1 MIAPAMKSGLDLHFE
16 GEPVSLPYI
25 TMTLGLMAMRGVQAE
40 REPLRV
46 EVAPGQYTPCS
57 QAPEGDWSAAAFWYE
72 VSALSAGWIT
82 MTNLKADSLQGDKA
96 TARFFACLGVETVES
111 EEVDG
116 ALDLTPSPEVYGRLD
131 LDLTDNPDVAPALAV
146 TCSLIGV
153 PFKFTGLHN
162 LAMKECDRLGALAE
176 EMNKL
181 GRNVEKVR
189 DFGLEWDGKSHPVRD
204 MQVLSAHGDHRMA
217 MALAPVSVYIPG
229 IIIDGVETVSKSYP
243 DYWEQLGSIGFK
255 VIEVVITG
263 DGKVVRA
270 DSVATDTAND
280 KEGDE

>member
-1 MIAPAMKSGLDLHFE
+1 MIYRSGTT
-16 GEPVSLPYI
+16 G
-25 TMTLGLMAMRGVQAE
+25 GLVYRDAG
-40 REPLRV
+40 
-46 EVAPGQYTPCS
+46 S
-57 QAPEGDWSAAAFWYE
+57 PEGDWSAAAFWYE
-72 VSALSAGWIT
+72 VSALSAGWLT

-96 TARFFACLGVETVES
+96 AARFFSCLGVETVES
-111 EEVDG
+111 EEVEG

-189 DFGLEWDGKSHPVRD
+189 DFGLEWDGKSHPVRE
-204 MQVLSAHGDHRMA
+204 MQILSAHGDHRMA
-217 MALAPVSVYIPG
+217 MSLAVAALRSDEAVEIEGAESVA
-229 IIIDGVETVSKSYP
+229 KSYP
-243 DYWEQLGSIGFK
+243 GFF
-255 VIEVVITG
+255 G
-263 DGKVVRA
+263 DLEHIRV
-270 DSVATDTAND
+270 
-280 KEGDE
+280 

>member
-1 MIAPAMKSGLDLHFE
+1 M
-16 GEPVSLPYI
+16 
-25 TMTLGLMAMRGVQAE
+25 
-40 REPLRV
+40 
-46 EVAPGQYTPCS
+46 
-57 QAPEGDWSAAAFWYE
+57 
-72 VSALSAGWIT
+72 
-82 MTNLKADSLQGDKA
+82 
-96 TARFFACLGVETVES
+96 ETVES

-189 DFGLEWDGKSHPVRD
+189 DFGLEWDGKSHPVRE

-229 IIIDGVETVSKSYP
+229 IIIDGVETVSKKLSRL
-243 DYWEQLGSIGFK
+243 LGAAARHRLQG
-255 VIEVVITG
+255 
-263 DGKVVRA
+263 
-270 DSVATDTAND
+270 N
-280 KEGDE
+280 

>member
-1 MIAPAMKSGLDLHFE
+1 
-16 GEPVSLPYI
+16 
-25 TMTLGLMAMRGVQAE
+25 
-40 REPLRV
+40 
-46 EVAPGQYTPCS
+46 
-57 QAPEGDWSAAAFWYE
+57 
-72 VSALSAGWIT
+72 

-96 TARFFACLGVETVES
+96 AARFFSCLGVETVES
-111 EEVDG
+111 EEVEG

-189 DFGLEWDGKSHPVRD
+189 DFGLEWDGKSHPVRE
-204 MQVLSAHGDHRMA
+204 MQILSAHGDHRMA

-243 DYWEQLGSIGFK
+243 DYWEQLRSIGFK
-255 VIEVVITG
+255 VIEVVITE

-270 DSVATDTAND
+270 DSVATENADS